1 MGIMNKDKPS
11 LIKRKH
17 GFSLV
22 ELSILLVIFGLIA
35 AGVLSAQA
43 LIRAAGMRA
52 LIRDFDRY
60 NTAAIIFRDKYS
72 FIPGDMPNAT
82 LFWGNLGSPGCVNN
96 AGTAAVGTGTCD
108 GNGDDKLNIAT
119 SSGGTSEE
127 FQFWRQLALAGL
139 IEGEYTGLSGGLSA
153 INTIIGTNCP
163 ATRIG
168 GGYSLRHLGPMSGN
182 LAYWDGNYSHAIWAG
197 TQNGI
202 ASTAQ
207 PLVTPE
213 EMWNIDTKMDDG
225 RPAYGKVHG
234 DRPTSWVPGTTNCV
248 DNNTAST
255 ANYNFAYK
263 GVACRVIVF
272 PGY

>member
-22 ELSILLVIFGLIA
+22 ELSIVLVILGLIA

-60 NTAAIIFRDKYS
+60 NTAVIIFRDKYS
-72 FIPGDMPNAT
+72 FLPGDMPNAT

-108 GNGDDKLNIAT
+108 GNGDDKLRITT
-119 SSGGTSEE
+119 SAGNTAEE

-139 IEGEYTGLSGGLSA
+139 IEGEYTGLSGGLSGYHS
-153 INTIIGTNCP
+153 IIGTNCP

-168 GGYSLRHLGPMSGN
+168 GGYTMVYWGPMSGN
-182 LAYWDGNYSHAIWAG
+182 PIIFDGNYSHIIQAG
-197 TQNGI
+197 TQNPVGR
-202 ASTAQ
+202 TGF

-225 RPAYGKVHG
+225 RPAYGKVVA
-234 DRPTSWVPGTTNCV
+234 DRPTSPLNPNCV
-248 DNNTAST
+248 DTNTAST

-263 GVACRVIVF
+263 GVACRVFVL